1 MYISLGCRIEELRNG
16 LQLVGVS
23 YICMTRTHGGNAN
36 SSNYVPH
43 RWIVEIL
50 PEQVNVTL
58 EEILEWKFQ
67 TWITG
72 VTVLSFS

>member
-23 YICMTRTHGGNAN
+23 YIRMTRTHGGNAN

-50 PEQVNVTL
+50 PE
-58 EEILEWKFQ
+58 
-67 TWITG
+67 
-72 VTVLSFS
+72 